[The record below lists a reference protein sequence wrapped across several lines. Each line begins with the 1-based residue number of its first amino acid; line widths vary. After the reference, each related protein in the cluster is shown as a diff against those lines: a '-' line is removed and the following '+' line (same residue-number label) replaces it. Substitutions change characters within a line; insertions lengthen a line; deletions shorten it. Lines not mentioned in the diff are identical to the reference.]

1 MIWGTENRLTESSMQ
16 HVAPIPNDHNK
27 LVVAQ
32 EAHGP
37 TLMKWAGRWRTILLS
52 SLGKTLYPYSQYICG
67 LNLRDLE
74 RLLTE
79 SIVGDRTSK

>member
-1 MIWGTENRLTESSMQ
+1 MIWGTESRLTQSSMQ

-32 EAHGP
+32 MTQRP
-37 TLMKWAGRWRTILLS
+37 TLMKWPSRWRTILLS
-52 SLGKTLYPYSQYICG
+52 SLGKTLYPYSQYISV

-79 SIVGDRTSK
+79 SIVGGLTSK